1 MKTLIIIS
9 MLALPL
15 CAQDAKLP
23 PIPDSS
29 TKTIQPPSA
38 NIMLPTSDEIASLAV
53 GFIEF
58 QQSQIQWL
66 QKFQTDQA
74 GISAST
80 AMNQASAKYEKLL
93 KPLVTKYYP
102 SCPAAYWDF
111 SNHKW
116 FCPPP
121 DK

>member
-1 MKTLIIIS
+1 MRVAILLL
-9 MLALPL
+9 LALPL
-15 CAQDAKLP
+15 CAQTPDAKP
-23 PIPDSS
+23 VAATAPFVDPKEPMS
-29 TKTIQPPSA
+29 PA
-38 NIMLPTSDEIASLAV
+38 SDEIASLAV

-111 SNHKW
+111 SGHKF

-121 DK
+121 EK